1 MEYLK
6 GKRLLLLGSN
16 LWKDSLK
23 QYAQANG
30 VYTIFAG
37 LYPGPLDEIANEYHR
52 IDSTDPSVMIPFIK
66 EHNID
71 GIFMGG
77 SELIISKACD
87 YINLLGYPCYCTK
100 EQWDILQNKK
110 LFKEVC
116 RKYKVPTVPEYSIND
131 GLLSNDFPVIVKP
144 IDSCGSRGISI
155 CHDERQYLE
164 AKQKALGAS
173 PSSSIIIEK
182 YVDNGGLTLVVSYI
196 AIDGN
201 YYLDSIGDRYVLTG
215 GLITAASFFPSTY
228 LNNWLKTIDS
238 RAKEMLKGLG
248 IKNGVVSFQALPD
261 GDSLYVY
268 ECCFRLT
275 GGMTYKMTE
284 AICGHSSFKML
295 LKHTLTGIMGDK
307 DDISLIDASFK
318 GQKGI
323 SLTIPLRTGTIGKI
337 EGADDILSHKQV
349 IDFTQYYKIGEAVS
363 PQSVN
368 TLDQLFARIMAV
380 GESKEE
386 LLDTLYAIRQR
397 LRIVD
402 TEGNNMIIW
411 ETFDKLYSKH
421 KS

>member
-1 MEYLK
+1 
-6 GKRLLLLGSN
+6 
-16 LWKDSLK
+16 
-23 QYAQANG
+23 
-30 VYTIFAG
+30 
-37 LYPGPLDEIANEYHR
+37 
-52 IDSTDPSVMIPFIK
+52 
-66 EHNID
+66 
-71 GIFMGG
+71 
-77 SELIISKACD
+77 
-87 YINLLGYPCYCTK
+87 
-100 EQWDILQNKK
+100 
-110 LFKEVC
+110 
-116 RKYKVPTVPEYSIND
+116 
-131 GLLSNDFPVIVKP
+131 
-144 IDSCGSRGISI
+144 
-155 CHDERQYLE
+155 
-164 AKQKALGAS
+164 
-173 PSSSIIIEK
+173 
-182 YVDNGGLTLVVSYI
+182 
-196 AIDGN
+196 
-201 YYLDSIGDRYVLTG
+201 
-215 GLITAASFFPSTY
+215 
-228 LNNWLKTIDS
+228 
-238 RAKEMLKGLG
+238 
-248 IKNGVVSFQALPD
+248 
-261 GDSLYVY
+261 
-268 ECCFRLT
+268 
-275 GGMTYKMTE
+275 MTE